1 MKSTLITLSLALT
14 SLFAFGQKQQDIESI
29 KAMCGCYEV
38 DFQYVETFAPKA
50 TYEFH
55 DRYVANALEWV
66 GLVEETP
73 NKLSLQHILVMRD
86 TIALK
91 HWRQDWIFE
100 NQELYSFQG
109 DELWN
114 FETLASND
122 VEGQWTQKVYQV
134 DDAPRYEGNATW
146 IHADGKHYWE
156 STVDAPLPRREYSK
170 RDDYNVLERTNRHE
184 ITDEGHVHE
193 QDNTKIRRRSG
204 KDRVLVHEKGMNM
217 YKKVDDSRCQAAAD
231 WWQENQAFWSDV
243 RTAWGEI
250 FARQQDL
257 KFATKVDDQRLYE
270 VLFPLSEELMA
281 DGSYDSE
288 EGLTRI
294 RETITRYITSPA
306 DTEVAAGK

>member
-1 MKSTLITLSLALT
+1 MKNTLITFSLAFT
-14 SLFAFGQKQQDIESI
+14 SLLAFGQKQQDIESI

-66 GLVEETP
+66 GLVDESE

-86 TIALK
+86 TMALK

-100 NQELYSFQG
+100 NQKLYSFQG
-109 DELWN
+109 DDLWN
-114 FETLASND
+114 FETLANEG
-122 VEGQWTQKVYQV
+122 VKGQWTQKVYQV
-134 DDAPRYEGNATW
+134 DDGPRYEGNATW
-146 IHADGKHYWE
+146 IHTDGKHYWE
-156 STVDAPLPRREYSK
+156 STVDAPLPRREYTK

-204 KDRVLVHEKGMNM
+204 KDRVLVHEKGMNV

-231 WWQENQAFWSDV
+231 WWQKNQAFWSDV
-243 RTAWGEI
+243 RTAWDEV

-257 KFATKVDDQRLYE
+257 MVATKVDDQRLYE
-270 VLFPLSEELMA
+270 LLFPLNAELMT
-281 DGSYDSE
+281 DGSYNSE
-288 EGLTRI
+288 EGLSRI
-294 RETITRYITSPA
+294 RETIAHYVSSPA
-306 DTEVAAGK
+306 DTEVATGK

>member
-1 MKSTLITLSLALT
+1 MKNTLITLSLAFV
-14 SLFAFGQKQQDIESI
+14 SLVAFGQKQQDIESI

-38 DFQYVETFAPKA
+38 DFQYAETFAPKA

-66 GLVEETP
+66 GLVEESP

-86 TIALK
+86 TMALK

-100 NQELYSFQG
+100 NQELFSFQG

-114 FETLASND
+114 FETLAGDD
-122 VEGQWTQKVYQV
+122 VQGQWTQKVYQV

-156 STVDAPLPRREYSK
+156 STVDAPLPRREYTK
-170 RDDYNVLERTNRHE
+170 RDDYNVLQRTNRHE
-184 ITDEGHVHE
+184 ITNEGHLHE
-193 QDNTKIRRRSG
+193 QDNAKVRRRSG
-204 KDRVLVHEKGMNM
+204 KDRVIAYEKGMNV

-231 WWQENQAFWSDV
+231 WWQENQAFWGDV

-250 FARQQDL
+250 FSQQQDF

-270 VLFPLSEELMA
+270 MFYPLNEELMA
-281 DGSYDSE
+281 GGEYDSKA
-288 EGLTRI
+288 GLPRI
-294 RETITRYITSPA
+294 REVLNRYVTSPA
-306 DTEVAAGK
+306 DTKVAAGK